1 MALAAMGSS
10 NEMQTFTASG
20 DLFTRD
26 LMQFSAGHFGKKY
39 FNDLE
44 NGTSTWS
51 DATEFAEAAT
61 GMQMMGDIGADLIYK
76 GFGVAKNVAGMFG
89 GGNIVS
95 QLSMRAKV
103 LKNAEE
109 IQAGNDASNFGIHVA
124 VEQVPSLDIS
134 VQTDESV
141 FWSGPGNRELAE
153 DYSVNMRKSTLGM
166 TPGGQYFESLDL
178 SNKFAWKQ
186 AAIPW
191 DRLSLRFAEEAFGEI
206 SVFVKGARPDSIFVQ
221 TEEPA
226 LRQNSKVTR
235 IIYSPEYIKKN
246 SLTQ

>member
-61 GMQMMGDIGADLIYK
+61 GMQMMGDIDADLIYK

-109 IQAGNDASNFGIHVA
+109 IQAGNDASNFGIHIA

-141 FWSGPGNRELAE
+141 FWSGVGNRELAE

-166 TPGGQYFESLDL
+166 TPGGQYFESLNLFENYGYDQGSVPWSRL
-178 SNKFAWKQ
+178 SEKFAKN
-186 AAIPW
+186 A
-191 DRLSLRFAEEAFGEI
+191 SG
-206 SVFVKGARPDSIFVQ
+206 SVFAFVEGARKSSIFV
-221 TEEPA
+221 TVERPI
-226 LRQNSKVTR
+226 LISNPNVSDIV
-235 IIYSPEYIKKN
+235 YSPRHINLCIPK
-246 SLTQ
+246 L

>member
-51 DATEFAEAAT
+51 DAAEFAEAAT

-89 GGNIVS
+89 GGVAEEMDGVAEFGFQQTGAGKFTGSADDAYDSVRANKSDVATISKNTGIKSENI
-95 QLSMRAKV
+95 AKIKNHLFYNEHLLDRYVDYGVPAV
-103 LKNAEE
+103 LKVFDSDIE
-109 IQAGNDASNFGIHVA
+109 IANSWARLESGN
-124 VEQVPSLDIS
+124 
-134 VQTDESV
+134 
-141 FWSGPGNRELAE
+141 
-153 DYSVNMRKSTLGM
+153 Y
-166 TPGGQYFESLDL
+166 
-178 SNKFAWKQ
+178 
-186 AAIPW
+186 
-191 DRLSLRFAEEAFGEI
+191 
-206 SVFVKGARPDSIFVQ
+206 
-221 TEEPA
+221 TEEDMQLLRHETAEAWYMNKYNSGYTAAHNAADKKFPA
-226 LRQNSKVTR
+226 PDMDNMKSA
-235 IIYSPEYIKKN
+235 KK
-246 SLTQ
+246 QFQR